1 MPRLLVLSIALAAS
15 FLIGGCSSGSAAPA
29 ELTIFG
35 AASLAS
41 TLTDLATSWHT
52 SNPQTAIKTSTGSS
66 AALRTQI
73 EQGAP
78 ADVFLSADTANPQ
91 ALVDGGLANGPLTL
105 FATNS
110 LTVIVPADNPAGIQS
125 PADLARPGLCVVASG
140 NDVPITRYAQ
150 QVVRNLAA
158 LPDYGADFASKYDA
172 NVCSRED
179 NVGAVVNKIS
189 LGDGDA
195 AIVYLTDAQAG
206 QNLHKIDIPA
216 GANVVATYGGVAVKA
231 SPNGGTA
238 NDFLTWLR
246 GTDAQ
251 AILAAHGFG
260 AAP

>member
-1 MPRLLVLSIALAAS
+1 MPRHLVLSIALVAS
-15 FLIGGCSSGSAAPA
+15 VLLGGCSSGSAAPA

-35 AASLAS
+35 AASLAN
-41 TLTDLATSWHT
+41 TLTDLATSWHSSHPAT
-52 SNPQTAIKTSTGSS
+52 TIKTSTGSS

-78 ADVFLSADTANPQ
+78 ADVFLSADTTNPQ
-91 ALVDGGLANGPLTL
+91 ALIDGGLANGPLTL

-110 LTVIVPADNPAGIQS
+110 LTVIVPANNPAGIQS
-125 PADLARPGLCVVASG
+125 PADLARPGLCVVAAG
-140 NDVPITRYAQ
+140 TDVPVTRYAQ
-150 QVVRNLAA
+150 QVVTNLAA
-158 LPDYGADFASKYDA
+158 LPDYGAAFATGYDA

-189 LGDGDA
+189 LGEGDA

-216 GANVVATYGGVAVKA
+216 AANVVATYGAVAVKA
-231 SPNGGTA
+231 SPNGSTA
-238 NDFLTWLR
+238 SDFLTWLR

-251 AILAAHGFG
+251 AILAANGFG